1 MRWLQP
7 GVDWYIQAPPP
18 LSAPPP
24 PRSHSW
30 LISWES
36 RRRLRGL
43 LPPHYLFLFSAA
55 PPVAPSSWSG
65 SSGVKST
72 APLGVLSSFVGRG
85 QSCVLWSLSASSQG
99 QRSEAATLGR
109 AVSVW
114 QGRLFR
120 RGGEKHSVWHESKY
134 QDHHH
139 PPHLHPREKKRKRSG
154 EALGWGNFLTLAG
167 GRRSEPPLPWTT
179 RRADAGYLLHSAQK
193 SFYSLNVWLL
203 KTLCESDTWEA
214 KCCHF
219 FLLQIKE
226 KLHEGKI
233 RKTTKGRQKK
243 RKKGNL
249 KNRKCED
256 LQLPRQR
263 HQHGGR
269 SCGKTD
275 FTFPNLRWTLI

>member
-7 GVDWYIQAPPP
+7 GMDWCIQAPPP

-139 PPHLHPREKKRKRSG
+139 PPHLHPPGRRRGSGPGKRS
-154 EALGWGNFLTLAG
+154 AG
-167 GRRSEPPLPWTT
+167 GTFSRSLEEEGLSPPLPWTT
-179 RRADAGYLLHSAQK
+179 RRVDAGYLLDSAQK

-219 FLLQIKE
+219 FLLQNKE
-226 KLHEGKI
+226 KLYEGKI
-233 RKTTKGRQKK
+233 RKTTKGRQKTKK
-243 RKKGNL
+243 RRG
-249 KNRKCED
+249 
-256 LQLPRQR
+256 
-263 HQHGGR
+263 
-269 SCGKTD
+269 
-275 FTFPNLRWTLI
+275 I

>member
-7 GVDWYIQAPPP
+7 GMDWYIQAPPP

-24 PRSHSW
+24 PWSHSW

-120 RGGEKHSVWHESKY
+120 RGGKNTRSDMSPNTKTIIILLTFI
-134 QDHHH
+134 
-139 PPHLHPREKKRKRSG
+139 PGRRRGSGPGKRS
-154 EALGWGNFLTLAG
+154 AG
-167 GRRSEPPLPWTT
+167 GTFSRSLEEEGLS
-179 RRADAGYLLHSAQK
+179 R
-193 SFYSLNVWLL
+193 
-203 KTLCESDTWEA
+203 
-214 KCCHF
+214 HF
-219 FLLQIKE
+219 PGQ
-226 KLHEGKI
+226 
-233 RKTTKGRQKK
+233 
-243 RKKGNL
+243 
-249 KNRKCED
+249 
-256 LQLPRQR
+256 P
-263 HQHGGR
+263 GG
-269 SCGKTD
+269 
-275 FTFPNLRWTLI
+275 WTLDICWTQLGKVFTLWMSDF